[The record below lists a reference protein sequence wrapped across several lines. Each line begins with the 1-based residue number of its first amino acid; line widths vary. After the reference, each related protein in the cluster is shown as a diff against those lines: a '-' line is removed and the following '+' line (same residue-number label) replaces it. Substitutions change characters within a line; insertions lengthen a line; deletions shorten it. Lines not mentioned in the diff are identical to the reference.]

1 MNKKKVWITVLVCI
15 AAVLALVA
23 ALRVAGGQ
31 AAAEPEDNTITVET
45 ITPQRADLANQMDF
59 IGSLTAGNSV
69 AVMPNFNDIVD
80 EIQVKPGDEVKVGDV
95 LFVQDGSKYEWGL
108 QQAANSLEV
117 GMTQVEANELYG
129 LDAAEDTAYV
139 TYDAARDAYKIAKDA
154 YDKANDSQAIA
165 AMKTKIAEEKV
176 IFESWANTTEA
187 WAGMT
192 PEKAEATAQKNYEAA
207 SKAWRDKGA
216 PDSGDELVAVQA
228 AESARAELLDKT
240 QAYNAAVAAL
250 DNFNDALAI
259 LESQL
264 IMARSTKNST
274 KIAYDNASGSAREL
288 SQKEL
293 DLKRNELQLQY
304 QSYLDTMKDL
314 TVTAPVA
321 GKVLSVD
328 IQQNNMALTSQVAVV
343 IGSEDSMKVT
353 FGLPANYF
361 GQVQVGDRA
370 LVQATGGSTQATVTE
385 VAQMLGANGT
395 FEVTAEFANTQG
407 FLSGG
412 TAKVTLT
419 TQHAEN
425 VLTVPVDCVRYEN
438 NIPYVY
444 VLRDGVAVKTTLTLG
459 MTDEEVYEV
468 VDGLTAADQVISTW
482 HPNLA
487 DGAAVAVQQ

>member
-1 MNKKKVWITVLVCI
+1 MCI

-23 ALRVAGGQ
+23 ALRVAGSQ
-31 AAAEPEDNTITVET
+31 ATAEPEDNTITVET
-45 ITPQRADLANQMDF
+45 ITPARADLANEMDF
-59 IGSLTAGNSV
+59 IGSLSAGNSV
-69 AVMPNFNDIVD
+69 AVMPNANNIVD
-80 EIQVKPGDEVKVGDV
+80 EIRVKPGDEVKVGDV
-95 LFVQDGSKYEWGL
+95 LFVQDSSGYELGL
-108 QQAANSLEV
+108 MQAANALQ
-117 GMTQVEANELYG
+117 QVQAQTDILGLYG
-129 LDAAEDTAYV
+129 LDVAEDSAYV
-139 TYDAARDAYKIAKDA
+139 AYDAARDSYKIARDA
-154 YDKANDSQAIA
+154 YDKANDSQAIS
-165 AMKTKIAEEKV
+165 AMKTTIAEAKAR
-176 IFESWANTTEA
+176 FANAVKDTE
-187 WAGMT
+187 WEGMT

-207 SKAWRDKGA
+207 SKAWRDKGV
-216 PDSGDELVAVQA
+216 PEDNGKEHQAVIDA
-228 AESARAELLDKT
+228 DNARADLLAKT
-240 QAYNAAVAAL
+240 QEYNNAVAAL
-250 DNFNDALAI
+250 EEFNSTLAN
-259 LESQL
+259 LEAQL
-264 IMARSTKNST
+264 ITARLAKNNA
-274 KIAYDNASGSAREL
+274 KIAYDDASGSSREL
-288 SQKEL
+288 SEKNNNL
-293 DLKRNELQLQY
+293 NLKSAQLQY
-304 QSYLDTMKDL
+304 QSYLDSIDEL

-321 GKVLSVD
+321 GKVLSVE

-343 IGSEDSMKVT
+343 IGSEDSMTVT

-361 GQVQVGDRA
+361 GQVAVGDSA
-370 LVQATGGSTQATVTE
+370 FVEATGGSAAATVTE

-407 FLSGG
+407 FLSGA